1 MPIYEYV
8 CEKCGKLNE
17 VIQKVTDPAP
27 EKCDGCGTAGKLT
40 RIVSRTSFQLK
51 GGGWYSDLYSST
63 KKGGGSG
70 ESAKPATPAKTES
83 SSSASGSSSSSSSSS
98 GSSGGSSGG
107 SSSGGSSTPSTGS
120 K

>member
-17 VIQKVTDPAP
+17 VLQKVNDPAP
-27 EKCDGCGTAGKLT
+27 EKCDACDSTAKLT

-63 KKGGGSG
+63 KKGGDSKGS
-70 ESAKPATPAKTES
+70 SASSTTTTAS
-83 SSSASGSSSSSSSSS
+83 SSSTSSSSSSSA
-98 GSSGGSSGG
+98 
-107 SSSGGSSTPSTGS
+107 SSSTATSSTPS